1 MDEGTKPASLPP
13 SLASAVSVVRSLPFP
28 SNSSNGESEGEPARS
43 FDRPR
48 TAPKEEERA
57 NLIEIHLSGAAAAAD
72 AAAARARSWP
82 AVRPPARR
90 CHRRCRRRFGKQ
102 KESRVGRFGP
112 QRSQSPSPSSLSRP
126 SCPKGT
132 RLTHSPRRDG
142 DGGSNFWMDG
152 GREEGDLLWRAM
164 AMARRVL
171 LLK

>member
-90 CHRRCRRRFGKQ
+90 CHRRCRRRRFGKQ

-112 QRSQSPSPSSLSRP
+112 QRSQSPSPSLSRP

>member
-13 SLASAVSVVRSLPFP
+13 SHPPSPSSAPFLSLQTPP
-28 SNSSNGESEGEPARS
+28 MGR
-43 FDRPR
+43 
-48 TAPKEEERA
+48 
-57 NLIEIHLSGAAAAAD
+57 
-72 AAAARARSWP
+72 ARASQLGRSIALARRQRKKSERTSLKFISQAP
-82 AVRPPARR
+82 PPPPMLPPLALARGPPSVRPPARR
-90 CHRRCRRRFGKQ
+90 CRRRCRRRRFGKQ

-112 QRSQSPSPSSLSRP
+112 QRSQSPSPSLSRP

-142 DGGSNFWMDG
+142 DGGSNFWMERG
-152 GREEGDLLWRAM
+152 GREGDLLWRAM